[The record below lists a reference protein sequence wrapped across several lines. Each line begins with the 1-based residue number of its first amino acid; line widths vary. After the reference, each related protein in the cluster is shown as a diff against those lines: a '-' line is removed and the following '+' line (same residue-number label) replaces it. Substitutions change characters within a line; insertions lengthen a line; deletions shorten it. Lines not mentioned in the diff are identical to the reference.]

1 MSQNRNRTNGN
12 SSDDDES
19 LSSWEVAG
27 LVGLAGLAIG
37 AGAYYLTSSSSTQAE
52 EQKKKEERERA
63 EARQREL
70 ARQEAENQGGY
81 SAWNLFTNVVCA
93 VGSAVMG
100 SQLSAALPA
109 EPVLV
114 VPEKPVI
121 TNMNGLLHDIYVRY
135 IALKDKEFEVH
146 YNVFMNIFHR
156 LHEQMKVAD
165 KYYNRYSSTVQFAGS
180 HYDRLRIN
188 KPDEFDMDIII
199 GLPVNLKEAPNPANS
214 DIVLEPKAPGFIQ
227 LKAGTQF
234 QNLPKRDGADW
245 VINRTAHDWLDER
258 NYLLR
263 SKFTD
268 WFKSVVNKAM
278 NSFPVHPSFP
288 GRRVM
293 NVDGIAYTLRL
304 SSSGPAITLIIE
316 NSRGFRLDVDLVPA
330 LKFPEE
336 RWPICRPY
344 RKVPDKCHH
353 EIFMVVPKPM
363 KGGLNRYDTDRS
375 WRIAMHLQERDIMH
389 ASENMRQ
396 AIRLIKKLRDSQ
408 GLNKIA
414 SYYIKTIFYHEAMA
428 RQSDPHFWRRSPADL
443 FNIMVKK
450 FIEHLESGEIAYF
463 WNKENNLIGHIE
475 RSTLTG
481 YANKLKKL
489 VPILDDPSKYKW
501 AAKYLLTDSQFK
513 EYNDKFLHI

>member
-1 MSQNRNRTNGN
+1 
-12 SSDDDES
+12 
-19 LSSWEVAG
+19 
-27 LVGLAGLAIG
+27 
-37 AGAYYLTSSSSTQAE
+37 
-52 EQKKKEERERA
+52 
-63 EARQREL
+63 
-70 ARQEAENQGGY
+70 
-81 SAWNLFTNVVCA
+81 
-93 VGSAVMG
+93 MG
-100 SQLSAALPA
+100 SQMSAAAPA
-109 EPVLV
+109 ESVLV
-114 VPEKPVI
+114 VPGNPLI
-121 TNMNGLLHDIYVRY
+121 TNMNGLLHDIYKRY
-135 IALKDKEFEVH
+135 IALKDEEFEEH
-146 YNVFMNIFHR
+146 YNVFMKIFYR

-199 GLPVNLKEAPNPANS
+199 GLPVNLKEAPKPANS
-214 DIVLEPKAPGFIQ
+214 DIVLEAKAPGFIQ

-245 VINRTAHDWLDER
+245 LINRTAHEWLDER

-278 NSFPVHPSFP
+278 NSFPADPSS
-288 GRRVM
+288 GRRVV
-293 NVDGIAYTLRL
+293 NVDGIPYTLRL
-304 SSSGPAITLIIE
+304 SSSGPAITLIIV
-316 NSRGFRLDVDLVPA
+316 NSKGFRLDVDLVPA
-330 LKFPEE
+330 LKFPKE

-344 RKVPDKCHH
+344 RKVPDNCNHH
-353 EIFMVVPKPM
+353 DIFMVVPKPM

-389 ASENMRQ
+389 ATENMRQ

-428 RQSDPHFWRRSPADL
+428 RQNEPHFWRNSPSYL
-443 FNIMVKK
+443 FSIMVKK
-450 FIEHLESGEIAYF
+450 FIEHLDSGEIAYF
-463 WNKENNLIGHIE
+463 WNKENNLIGYIE

-501 AAKYLLTDSQFK
+501 AAKYLLTESQFK